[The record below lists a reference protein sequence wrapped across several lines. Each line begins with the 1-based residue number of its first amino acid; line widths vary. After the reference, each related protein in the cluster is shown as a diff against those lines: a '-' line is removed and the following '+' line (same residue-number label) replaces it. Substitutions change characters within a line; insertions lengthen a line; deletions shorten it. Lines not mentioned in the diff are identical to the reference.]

1 MIETFLGKVAALR
14 LGDVPT
20 DGELANVGRLL
31 QDLARSVDWN
41 ALHLRHAT
49 GDEELLYPLHVAP
62 GQPALYLVSDGP
74 GVTSA
79 PHGHGTWAVIVGL
92 SGNELNTLYERSP
105 DTSAGVRVLRRVEIK
120 AHDVLHL
127 PADAI
132 HATRAMDDAPTFHL
146 HLYGKPLTELPPYP
160 TRCYATPEIVTP

>member
-1 MIETFLGKVAALR
+1 MIETFVGKVAALNP
-14 LGDVPT
+14 GASPAA
-20 DGELANVGRLL
+20 GELAGVGRLL
-31 QDLARSVDWN
+31 QDLAKSVDWN
-41 ALHLRHAT
+41 ALQMRYAT
-49 GDEELLYPLHVAP
+49 GNEELLYPLHVAP

-105 DTSAGVRVLRRVEIK
+105 VTCGSVRALRNVEIK
-120 AHDVLHL
+120 AYDVLHL

-132 HATRAMDDAPTFHL
+132 HATRAMDDVPTFHL

-160 TRCYATPEIVTP
+160 TRCYATAQAVTP